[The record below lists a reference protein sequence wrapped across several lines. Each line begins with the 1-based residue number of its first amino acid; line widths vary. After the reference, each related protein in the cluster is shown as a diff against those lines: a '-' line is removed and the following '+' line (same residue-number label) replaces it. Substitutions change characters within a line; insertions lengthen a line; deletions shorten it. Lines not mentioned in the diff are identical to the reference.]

1 MRLFVAV
8 ELPKEIKDTLYEFQ
22 KDLKPFVKANFIHK
36 KNLHLTLK
44 FFGEI
49 KDEMVK
55 EIQERLS
62 KVRFSKF
69 NLSLDEIG
77 FFPNEKFINIIW
89 IGLEP
94 GNKII
99 KLQTL
104 VDEETLG
111 YGKQES
117 KFKAHL
123 TLARVKSI
131 KDKKGLINIVRE
143 KKLKGNLLV
152 ESFHLMKSEL
162 SKDGP
167 KYSVLKT
174 YSPEQ

>member
-22 KDLKPFVKANFIHK
+22 KELKPFVKANFVHK

-49 KDEMVK
+49 QPEEVK
-55 EIQERLS
+55 EIQERLDKIKLS
-62 KVRFSKF
+62 RF
-69 NLSLDEIG
+69 NLDLDEVG

-89 IGLEP
+89 VGLEP

-111 YGKQES
+111 YGKKES

-123 TLARVKSI
+123 TLARVKTI

-143 KKLKGNLLV
+143 KKLEGNFLV
-152 ESFHLMKSEL
+152 ENFYLMKSEL

-167 KYSVLKT
+167 RYSVIKEYCLG
-174 YSPEQ
+174 